1 MPVKLDDDKIKYVIR
16 EKEKGTLN
24 ATIAESMRISSRH
37 VRRLWAKYRSTGSL
51 PTISSGGRPATKT
64 ISDEEVEMVLAECRR
79 GCSGVGRVTK
89 ALADKNISGRTVYNI
104 IEIMRN
110 PSKPHADKFR
120 SDTIT
125 PHVKCQIHLIRPY
138 ASCNRRSKN

>member
-1 MPVKLDDDKIKYVIR
+1 MIIALSPADNDNLKIALD
-16 EKEKGTLN
+16 TLPEFLDAN
-24 ATIAESMRISSRH
+24 PD
-37 VRRLWAKYRSTGSL
+37 LNGL
-51 PTISSGGRPATKT
+51 
-64 ISDEEVEMVLAECRR
+64 
-79 GCSGVGRVTK
+79 
-89 ALADKNISGRTVYNI
+89 
-104 IEIMRN
+104 EIMRN